1 MARRVSRFLK
11 EEFLFFVFLAAL
23 FLSITALVLV
33 LLSGRSRRESLL
45 LEYEAQKIASA
56 LIETFRDERSLDL
69 EALEEQ
75 VVGFGIYTARGT
87 ALQRFGSAPESLQ
100 VPENLT
106 DRGSF
111 QTAMVRFHE
120 DRRTLTLV
128 RWIGMAPGFM
138 EMHRRAPRMMQ
149 PFMERMRAEGLQLL
163 FLELSVEGYW
173 ASRRVYTAAST
184 LAPLLILVV
193 MAFVGFL
200 YRKNSLYRKKLAAQQ
215 QLAHLGEISRTLSHE
230 IKNPLSAIRIQ
241 TGVLARTLP
250 ERSRGDLK
258 IIEEEVSRLSVL
270 TDRIGDF
277 LRDPVG
283 QPELLDLDSFIAEM
297 ILRYDREISFTNRSG
312 DKVKVRFDRQ
322 RLRSVLENLINNA
335 LESVEQLRAAGPAG
349 REAEDP
355 PAGPES
361 PETVK
366 ALPAPVEIA
375 ISAAKSR
382 VEISVLDRGEGIPGE
397 LLQKIFDPFYT
408 SKTSGSGVGLAIAKR
423 FVEAAGGGLSLQNR
437 KGGGTE
443 ATIVLNR
450 ESQ

>member
-11 EEFLFFVFLAAL
+11 EDFLFFVFLAAL

-33 LLSGRSRRESLL
+33 LLSGKSRRESLL

-75 VVGFGIYTARGT
+75 VVGFGIYTAGGT
-87 ALQRFGSAPESLQ
+87 AVQRFGSAPASLQ

-111 QTAMVRFHE
+111 QRAIVSFHR
-120 DRRTLTLV
+120 DRKTLTLV

-149 PFMERMRAEGLQLL
+149 PFMERMRTEGLRLL

-173 ASRRVYTAAST
+173 ASRRVYRATSI

-193 MAFVGFL
+193 MVFVGFL

-241 TGVLARTLP
+241 TGILGRTLP

-258 IIEEEVSRLSVL
+258 IIEEEVARLSVL

-283 QPELLDLDSFIAEM
+283 QPELLDLGSFIAEM
-297 ILRYDREISFTNRSG
+297 ILRYDRNIAFVDRSG
-312 DKVKVRFDRQ
+312 EKLRVRFDRQ

-335 LESVEQLRAAGPAG
+335 LESVEQLRAAGAAG
-349 REAEDP
+349 REAEEP
-355 PAGPES
+355 PAGAENQKTGETAPS
-361 PETVK
+361 PV
-366 ALPAPVEIA
+366 A
-375 ISAAKSR
+375 IVLSAAKNR
-382 VEISVLDRGEGIPGE
+382 LEISILDRGEGMPEE

-423 FVEAAGGGLSLQNR
+423 FVEAAGGTLSLRNR
-437 KGGGTE
+437 KGGGAQ

-450 ESQ
+450 ESP

>member
-11 EEFLFFVFLAAL
+11 EDFLFFVFLAAL

-33 LLSGRSRRESLL
+33 LLSGKSRRESLL

-75 VVGFGIYTARGT
+75 VVGFGIYTAGGT
-87 ALQRFGSAPESLQ
+87 AVQRFGSAPASLQ

-111 QTAMVRFHE
+111 QRAIVSFHR
-120 DRRTLTLV
+120 DRKTLTLV

-149 PFMERMRAEGLQLL
+149 PFMERMRTEGLRLL

-173 ASRRVYTAAST
+173 ASRRVYRATSI

-193 MAFVGFL
+193 MVFVGFL
-200 YRKNSLYRKKLAAQQ
+200 YRKNSLY
-215 QLAHLGEISRTLSHE
+215 

-241 TGVLARTLP
+241 TGILGRTLP

-258 IIEEEVSRLSVL
+258 IIEEEVARLSVL

-283 QPELLDLDSFIAEM
+283 QPELLDLGSFIAEM
-297 ILRYDREISFTNRSG
+297 ILRYDRNIAFVDRSG
-312 DKVKVRFDRQ
+312 EKLRVRFDRQ

-335 LESVEQLRAAGPAG
+335 LESVEQLRAAGAAG
-349 REAEDP
+349 REAEEP
-355 PAGPES
+355 PAGAENQETGETAPS
-361 PETVK
+361 PV
-366 ALPAPVEIA
+366 A
-375 ISAAKSR
+375 IVLSAAKNR
-382 VEISVLDRGEGIPGE
+382 LEISILDRGEGMPEE

-423 FVEAAGGGLSLQNR
+423 FVEAAGGTLSLRNR
-437 KGGGTE
+437 KGGGAQ

-450 ESQ
+450 ESP